1 MEVSWALLANAVI
14 AGLLLGGFYAA
25 MSVGISIS
33 FGMLDVVN
41 IAHPAFIILG
51 SYIAYIVNDR
61 FGFDPIVVS
70 VAASPL
76 FFLLGMVLYRI
87 YYICFARRGQESVR
101 GVPQPG
107 VCRVRAV
114 VRGLDPRHAAR
125 RLRARPRRV
134 LLLHLFRAFVG
145 AGVFIRPLAR
155 HAGVSSLGPPGP
167 MSNKVFAAVAL
178 AVALALAAVTQLI
191 PNDYFFTAAYT
202 VLLFVILATAW
213 NILGG
218 YTGYVN
224 FGSAAFFAIGA
235 YTTVFLYNAFKA
247 PLPVGIVAGTLVAG
261 LAGLGLGY
269 LTLRLRG
276 VFFAIASLALAVV
289 LYIFIV
295 NWDYVGGARGAYV
308 LQPREVPFG
317 LPRYIHLIYAVQL
330 VMAAFALAVARA
342 IEHSTL
348 GRGLAAIRD
357 DELAAE
363 CSGVPTLKL
372 KIFSTMVS
380 CALMGMAGTTFPY
393 YLSYIEPSSAFSL
406 SYAVNSIAMPLIG
419 GMMSWMGPLIGAVL
433 LGSVQQL
440 VQVTVSSAWNL
451 LIVGVLLVLFV
462 TLAPNGIMGWV
473 DAWRRRKGR

>member
-1 MEVSWALLANAVI
+1 MSNRLFIAAALIPALVI
-14 AGLLLGGFYAA
+14 
-25 MSVGISIS
+25 I
-33 FGMLDVVN
+33 
-41 IAHPAFIILG
+41 
-51 SYIAYIVNDR
+51 
-61 FGFDPIVVS
+61 
-70 VAASPL
+70 AASR
-76 FFLLGMVLYRI
+76 F
-87 YYICFARRGQESVR
+87 
-101 GVPQPG
+101 
-107 VCRVRAV
+107 
-114 VRGLDPRHAAR
+114 
-125 RLRARPRRV
+125 
-134 LLLHLFRAFVG
+134 
-145 AGVFIRPLAR
+145 
-155 HAGVSSLGPPGP
+155 
-167 MSNKVFAAVAL
+167 
-178 AVALALAAVTQLI
+178 I
-191 PNDYFFTAAYT
+191 PNDYVFSAAYT
-202 VLLFVILATAW
+202 VLQFIILATAW

-218 YTGYVN
+218 CTGYVN
-224 FGSAAFFAIGA
+224 FGSAAFFATGA
-235 YTTVFLYNAFKA
+235 YSSVFLYKALHA
-247 PLPVGIVAGTLVAG
+247 PLLVMIVTGTLTAG
-261 LAGLGLGY
+261 LLGLAVGY

-276 VFFAIASLALAVV
+276 VFFAVASLALAVV
-289 LYIFIV
+289 LYIFVV

-308 LQPREVPFG
+308 LQPRAVPFG

-330 VMAAFALAVARA
+330 VMAAFALVVARA
-342 IEHSTL
+342 IEKSTL

-440 VQVTVSSAWNL
+440 VQRTVVSAWNL

-473 DAWRRRKGR
+473 DTWRRRKGR